1 MLFQFKVIL
10 YSATC
15 YKGKLHTSLP
25 QRPLFSPEN
34 SLYIYTHLYAHNHLV
49 KKEEAAKICVSSGLV
64 VQFFFLIF
72 YFVFDRRFLDML

>member
-25 QRPLFSPEN
+25 RSSSHSAGPLFSPEN
-34 SLYIYTHLYAHNHLV
+34 SL
-49 KKEEAAKICVSSGLV
+49 KKEEAAKICVLSGLV

-72 YFVFDRRFLDML
+72 YFVFNRRFLDML